1 MGTVRVSDIEFAK
14 TVLPRTYARLIAEGQ
29 AEGEVTGKGFDI
41 LLEAL
46 ALLKARNVDMP
57 EFLHKRIATCTDI
70 GQLEI
75 WIERAATATTIDEL
89 FA

>member
-14 TVLPRTYARLIAEGQ
+14 TVLPRTYARLMAEGQ
-29 AEGEVTGKGFDI
+29 IEGKADAV
-41 LLEAL
+41 L
-46 ALLKARNVDMP
+46 AVLKARNVEMP
-57 EFLHKRIATCTDI
+57 EFLRKRIATCGDVE
-70 GQLEI
+70 QLEI